1 MVVIKRLLTNGSYT
15 AVLLFAEGAWGEGE
29 GRVDSTHS
37 QPSTPLLAKVSQS
50 ATEQTVEA
58 VRWMA
63 KRRQFTLR
71 GIPYGVT
78 GLPFA
83 YLSPNTGWNWGVRV
97 HWADYR
103 RTSPISTS

>member
-1 MVVIKRLLTNGSYT
+1 MVKRLLKNGSCIV
-15 AVLLFAEGAWGEGE
+15 VLLLAGRAWGEDE
-29 GRVDSTHS
+29 VRVDSTHI

-103 RTSPISTS
+103 YQP

>member
-1 MVVIKRLLTNGSYT
+1 MVKRLLKNGSCIS
-15 AVLLFAEGAWGEGE
+15 VLLFAESAWGEGE
-29 GRVDSTHS
+29 VRVDSTHS
-37 QPSTPLLAKVSQS
+37 QPSSPLLAKVSQS

-78 GLPFA
+78 GLPFR
-83 YLSPNTGWNWGVRV
+83 LSQPQHGLELGRARTLGRLPVR
-97 HWADYR
+97 
-103 RTSPISTS
+103 SPISTS